1 MLLPLPKWKLL
12 WPGASRTELS
22 LLPLFPTLVFS
33 KVICLI
39 LITQSL
45 NVRFLKYYNNT
56 GKYCRKISRKCTKF
70 KVLCN
75 STSGDFYFIFFL
87 TVSSVNTSM
96 GMYVFSVNEACFTV

>member
-75 STSGDFYFIFFL
+75 STSGDFYFIFLLLKFDIKRIYY
-87 TVSSVNTSM
+87 SYNHKK
-96 GMYVFSVNEACFTV
+96 NQ